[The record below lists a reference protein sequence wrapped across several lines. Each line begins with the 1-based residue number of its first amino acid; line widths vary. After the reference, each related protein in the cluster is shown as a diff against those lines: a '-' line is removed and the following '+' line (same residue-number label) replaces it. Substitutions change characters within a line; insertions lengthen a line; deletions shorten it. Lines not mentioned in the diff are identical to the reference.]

1 MPSFRES
8 LLHQWDRAQQLK
20 GGDPDTWSWETWKRL
35 EIFTA
40 FCPIYKRTL
49 LVYPDYIPWL
59 EKEEN
64 LFQNFR
70 GHALKT
76 EWAAVKPSMGKREPV
91 SYLEALRKFRRKI
104 SLRVAYRE
112 IHGFSKTENSFRE
125 MTLLAEMCTE
135 KCYDLALNQWR
146 GRWGIPWNEETDREA
161 TGCVLAMGK
170 LGADE
175 LNFCSDVDLIFCYEG
190 NGFCRKGNR
199 TNSRSIGEFYG
210 KVAQTT
216 TSFLTKRTREG
227 FLFNVDLRL
236 RPHGEKSPIA
246 PSFQAIENYYYQ
258 AGQTWERLAWM
269 RARPVAGDKGLGQEL
284 LEALNPFRYPRN
296 PSPLILQE
304 ISLLKARTEKEI
316 VGSERMELNVKS
328 GRGGIREIGFFL
340 QGHQFLSAGK
350 NPFLQ
355 THNTMETLD
364 KFELYR
370 VLERSQVHFLRKAY
384 LFLRAVENRLQMRE
398 ERQTHVLPATKEE
411 QRAIALSMGF
421 WNWGSFSQELNKIR
435 DETHDFYLQF
445 YPPKETLE
453 DFDLWW
459 NFLAKDKLDENLKPK
474 LEHWFGPDPGAPGE
488 VRKFAL
494 GPQFHQQVTRELVY
508 LIVDLTQNLDAALDG
523 VFDPLQT
530 LYRISE
536 FATKYGSRLGFFKA
550 CSANP
555 VFFKALCRLFDRSH
569 FVFQLLCQHPEIF
582 AEIMEPD
589 ILRRKKTRDEILRE
603 MDLLPAGEDFAD
615 WLWLYVKAE
624 HVRMIVA
631 EVVDAYTFQDCE
643 QALTRLADATVI
655 AALRR
660 VDAEKKLGVIGLGKF
675 GGAEMTLGSD
685 LDFMVVR
692 DESEEPQAANRK
704 IMRLRKILAHPKPL
718 GRLYDIDI
726 RLRPHG
732 NAGPLGV
739 KLSSL
744 QHYHQSEAKIWE
756 RQLMLRSRMVAGSEE
771 MARDF
776 AGLRSRILFHR
787 PIALEDLSTIL
798 HLRQRIELERDP
810 KVDQKLKFKSGTGG
824 ILDIEFLV
832 QMTCLAHGPFGRDEP
847 SSNTLQTLRFLKNRK
862 LLPAPDV
869 ERLMDHYE
877 FLRRLER
884 MLRRDTNR
892 GESLLSDQPRRQD
905 QLAFWLGLADRD
917 ELFAT
922 MAQVRAEVRKIY
934 RDNARRLERHLSNT
948 PA

>member
-1 MPSFRES
+1 M
-8 LLHQWDRAQQLK
+8 LHQWDRAQKLE
-20 GGDPDTWSWETWKRL
+20 GGDPDSWSWETWKRL

-40 FCPIYKRTL
+40 FCPIYKSAL
-49 LVYPDYIPWL
+49 LVYPRYIPWL

-64 LFQNFR
+64 LFQNFSR
-70 GHALKT
+70 HALKS
-76 EWAAVKPSMGKREPV
+76 EWAALRPPLGKKEPI
-91 SYLEALRKFRRKI
+91 SYLEGLRKFRRKI

-112 IHGFSKTENSFRE
+112 INGFSKTENSFRE
-125 MTLLAEMCTE
+125 MTLLAELCTE
-135 KCYDLALNQWR
+135 KCYDLALNRWR
-146 GRWGIPWNEETDREA
+146 DRWGIPWNEETDREA

-175 LNFCSDVDLIFCYEG
+175 LNFCSDVDLIYFYEG
-190 NGFCRKGNR
+190 NGFCRKGDR
-199 TNSRSIGEFYG
+199 TTSRSIGEFYG
-210 KVAQTT
+210 KVAQTA
-216 TSFLTKRTREG
+216 TSYLTKRTREG

-269 RARPVAGDKGLGQEL
+269 RARPVAGDKGLGLEL

-296 PSPLILQE
+296 PSPFILQE
-304 ISLLKARTEKEI
+304 ISLLKTRTEREI
-316 VGSERMELNVKS
+316 VGSERMDLDVKN

-355 THNTMETLD
+355 AHNTLETLD
-364 KFELYR
+364 KFERYS
-370 VLERSQVHFLRKAY
+370 VLERSQAHFLRKAY

-398 ERQTHVLPATKEE
+398 ERQTHRLPADKEN
-411 QRAIALSMGF
+411 QRAIALSMGY
-421 WNWGSFSQELNKIR
+421 WKWESFSRELNKIR
-435 DETHDFYLQF
+435 DEAHEFYLQF
-445 YPPKETLE
+445 FPPKETLE

-459 NFLAKDKLDENLKPK
+459 NFLAKDALAENLKLK
-474 LEHWFGPDPGAPGE
+474 LEQWFGPDPGVPGE

-494 GPQFHQQVTRELVY
+494 GPQFHQQITRELVY
-508 LIVDLTQNLDAALDG
+508 LIIDLTQNLDATLED

-530 LYRISE
+530 LYRVGE

-555 VFFKALCRLFDRSH
+555 VFFKALCRLFDRSQ

-589 ILRRKKTRDEILRE
+589 ILRRKKTIDEILHE
-603 MDLLPAGEDFAD
+603 MDLLPSGEDFED

-624 HVRMIVA
+624 HVRLIVA
-631 EVVDAYTFQDCE
+631 EVVGAYNFQECE
-643 QALTRLADATVI
+643 QALTCLADATVR
-655 AALRR
+655 AALQR
-660 VDAEKKLGVIGLGKF
+660 VDPERKLGVIGLGKF

-685 LDFMVVR
+685 LDFMILCE
-692 DESEEPQAANRK
+692 ESEEPDVANRK
-704 IMRLRKILAHPKPL
+704 IMRLQKILAHPKPL
-718 GRLYDIDI
+718 GRLYDIDL

-732 NAGPLGV
+732 DAGPLGV
-739 KLSSL
+739 KLSTL
-744 QHYHQSEAKIWE
+744 RRYHQSDAKIWE
-756 RQLMLRSRMVAGSEE
+756 RQLMLRSRMVAGSKE
-771 MARDF
+771 MARQF
-776 AGLRSRILFHR
+776 TALRSRILYQR
-787 PIALEDLSTIL
+787 PINQEDLEIIL
-798 HLRQRIELERDP
+798 HLRQRIEEERDP
-810 KVDQKLKFKSGTGG
+810 KVDQKLKFKSGEGG

-832 QMTCLAHGPFGRDEP
+832 QMTCLARGPFQGDQP
-847 SSNTLQTLRFLKNRK
+847 SYNTLQTLEFLKTRQ
-862 LLPAPDV
+862 LLPAEDV

-884 MLRRDTNR
+884 RLRRDTSR
-892 GESLLSDQPRRQD
+892 GESLLSDQPLRQD
-905 QLAFWLGLADRD
+905 QMAFWLGLADRE

-922 MAQVRAEVRKIY
+922 LAQVRAEVRKIY
-934 RDNARRLERHLSNT
+934 RENAQRLRRHLSNT
-948 PA
+948 PL

>member
-1 MPSFRES
+1 M
-8 LLHQWDRAQQLK
+8 HQWDQAQKLE
-20 GGDPDTWSWETWKRL
+20 GGDPDSWSWETWKRL

-40 FCPIYKRTL
+40 FCPIYKQTL

-64 LFQNFR
+64 LFENFG

-76 EWAAVKPSMGKREPV
+76 EWASFNLPAGEKEPN

-112 IHGFSKTENSFRE
+112 IHGFSKTENSFKE

-135 KCYDLALNQWR
+135 ICYNLALTRWR
-146 GRWGIPWNEETDREA
+146 DRWGIPWNEETDREA

-175 LNFCSDVDLIFCYEG
+175 LNFCSDIDLIYFYEG
-190 NGFCRKGNR
+190 NGYCRKGNR
-199 TNSRSIGEFYG
+199 TTSRSIGEFYG
-210 KVAQTT
+210 KVAQTA
-216 TSFLTKRTREG
+216 TSFLIKRTREG

-284 LEALNPFRYPRN
+284 LEALNPFRYPRS

-304 ISLLKARTEKEI
+304 ISTLKARTEKEI
-316 VGSERMELNVKS
+316 VGSAQMDLHVKN
-328 GRGGIREIGFFL
+328 GRGGIREIAFFL

-355 THNTMETLD
+355 SHNTLETLE
-364 KFELYR
+364 KLELYGI
-370 VLERSQVHFLRKAY
+370 LDSSQVNFLRKAY

-398 ERQTHVLPATKEE
+398 ERQTHLLPEDKED
-411 QRAIALSMGF
+411 QRAIALSMGY
-421 WNWGSFSQELNKIR
+421 WNWESFAQEMNKIQ
-435 DETHDFYLQF
+435 DEAHAFYLQF
-445 YPPKETLE
+445 YPPKESLE

-459 NFLAKDKLDENLKPK
+459 NFLTKNKLDEPLKPK
-474 LEHWFGPDPGAPGE
+474 LEHWFGTDPGMPAE

-494 GPQFHQQVTRELVY
+494 GSQFHQQVTRELVY
-508 LIVDLTQNLDAALDG
+508 LIVDLTCNLDAALES

-530 LYRISE
+530 LYRIGE

-550 CSANP
+550 CAENP
-555 VFFKALCRLFDRSH
+555 VFFKGLCRLFDRSR

-582 AEIMEPD
+582 AEITEPD
-589 ILRRKKTRDEILRE
+589 ILKRKKSGDAILRE
-603 MDLLPAGEDFAD
+603 MALLPAGEDFAD

-624 HVRMIVA
+624 HVRFIVA
-631 EVVDAYTFQDCE
+631 ELVDAYNFQDSE
-643 QALTRLADATVI
+643 QALTRLADATVL
-655 AALRR
+655 AALHR
-660 VDAEKKLGVIGLGKF
+660 VDPEGRLGVIALGKF

-685 LDFMVVR
+685 LDFMILC
-692 DESEEPQAANRK
+692 DESEEPQVANRK
-704 IMRLRKILAHPKPL
+704 IMRLQKILAHAKPL
-718 GRLYDIDI
+718 GRLYEIDL

-732 NAGPLGV
+732 DAGPLAV

-744 QHYHQSEAKIWE
+744 ERYHRSEAKIWE

-776 AGLRSRILFHR
+776 AHLRSRILFGN
-787 PIALEDLSTIL
+787 PIALDDLQTIL
-798 HLRQRIELERDP
+798 HLRERIEKERDP
-810 KVDQKLKFKSGTGG
+810 KADDKLKFKSGAGG
-824 ILDIEFLV
+824 IVDIEFLA
-832 QMTCLAHGPFGRDEP
+832 QMTCLAHCPFDRGEP
-847 SSNTLQTLRFLKNRK
+847 PANTRQTLRFLKNRK
-862 LLPAPDV
+862 LLPAKDV
-869 ERLMDHYE
+869 ERLMVHYE

-884 MLRRDTNR
+884 LLRRDTNR
-892 GESLLSDQPRRQD
+892 GVSLLSEHPREQD
-905 QLAFWLGLADRD
+905 QVAFWLGLADRD
-917 ELFAT
+917 EVFAT
-922 MAQVRAEVRKIY
+922 LAEVRAEVRNIY
-934 RDNARRLERHLSNT
+934 RENARRLEIHLSN
-948 PA
+948 ASA